1 MPARPM
7 DPRTRRSRS
16 ALETA
21 LRELIAERDL
31 SQISVSD
38 ITKRAGV
45 NRSTFYEHYTDV
57 HDLAAAACTDG
68 LRRVGGGRPRGGP
81 AGHPDGGPPDNP
93 LPDLFAHVAEHAPL
107 YRALLGDDGSA
118 RVINHLLQRM
128 TVSAH
133 IGRGE
138 PGPADTR
145 PAASPPTPARPR
157 ATRPRTA
164 RRGRTPHD
172 PAAAFV
178 AGAVLG
184 SVVDWLRHGCPGTP
198 EEMGAA
204 LWPLLIGIAAA
215 AGWETEPPGPPVSRL
230 VRAEARI
237 PRDEGDPVPRYY
249 PAPPFRISGAAGG
262 RDSLPSVRHG
272 SRRPSSPSRRTLL
285 GVIPW
290 PPSSTGSAG
299 SRSGDDGS
307 S

>member
-57 HDLAAAACTDG
+57 HDLAAAACTTVFDE
-68 LRRVGGGRPRGGP
+68 LVAASP
-81 AGHPDGGPPDNP
+81 AAVPPATPDGGPPDNP

-128 TVSAH
+128 TVTAH
-133 IGRGE
+133 IRRNPAQDTGPYEADGAVLADGAVQRSPLAADPVA
-138 PGPADTR
+138 PG
-145 PAASPPTPARPR
+145 S
-157 ATRPRTA
+157 
-164 RRGRTPHD
+164 TPHD
-172 PAAAFV
+172 PAAGFV

-204 LWPLLIGIAAA
+204 LWPLLIGVAAA
-215 AGWETEPPGPPVSRL
+215 AGWETEQPGSP
-230 VRAEARI
+230 
-237 PRDEGDPVPRYY
+237 
-249 PAPPFRISGAAGG
+249 AAG
-262 RDSLPSVRHG
+262 
-272 SRRPSSPSRRTLL
+272 
-285 GVIPW
+285 
-290 PPSSTGSAG
+290 
-299 SRSGDDGS
+299 
-307 S
+307 